1 MFSTP
6 KKNIAE
12 IEDAGCKAMVAL
24 FRGKPGDNLSAM
36 RYSSLCQ
43 NVGSA
48 KIFVTPERLPPT
60 GDRLCYKVSCPAE
73 LPPSDALDRQ
83 W

>member
-24 FRGKPGDNLSAM
+24 FGGKPGDNLSAM
-36 RYSSLCQ
+36 RYSSLYQ
-43 NVGSA
+43 KVGSA
-48 KIFVTPERLPPT
+48 KIFVTLERLPPT
-60 GDRLCYKVSCPAE
+60 ASATAVSCPSE
-73 LPPSDALDRQ
+73 LPPSDALDGQ